1 MCAKH
6 AHRRMDC
13 GSHAGPSH
21 RWVVPEL
28 DGLGDATE
36 SLGETPFC
44 YLFVVVLFCLFC
56 SALLCSVLAL
66 ALVLVLVLVLG
77 LGLGLF
83 WFCFCFVLVSTQKY
97 QNERHSIFRSTSSP
111 TTDAPEK

>member
-83 WFCFCFVLVSTQKY
+83 SFLVSTQKY